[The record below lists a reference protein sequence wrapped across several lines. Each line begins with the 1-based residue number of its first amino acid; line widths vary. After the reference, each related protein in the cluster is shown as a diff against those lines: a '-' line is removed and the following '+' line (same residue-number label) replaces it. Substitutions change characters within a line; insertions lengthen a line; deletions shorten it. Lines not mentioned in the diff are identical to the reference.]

1 MSWDIVRL
9 GDVCEINMG
18 KTPSRNNP
26 TYWEGDNSWVAISD
40 LKGAR
45 FISKTKEGITEKGI
59 KESGIKR
66 VSKGTL
72 LYSFK
77 LSIGKVAITETEIF
91 TNEAIAALPIKNP
104 KILDLGF
111 LYWAV
116 QVIDLEG
123 IGDKAV
129 KGITLNKEKLKDL
142 PIPLPPLSTQK
153 RIAEILDTSDALR
166 RKDQELLRK
175 YDELAQAIFIDMFG
189 DPVRNEKG
197 WEVKKLGHICTKITD
212 GTHDTPER
220 LTSGVK
226 FITGKHIRPYTIDYE
241 NSDYVTEEIHKEIY
255 RRCNPEIGDILYTNI
270 GVNYA
275 TAAMNTVEYEFS
287 MKNVALLKY
296 NRKIITGR
304 FLEYLLNNEF
314 FKDKLK
320 KLTGIGG
327 AQQFL
332 SLAQIKDI
340 NILVPSKSLQ
350 NKFDIIIDGLTPA
363 TNNLNIAN
371 NKSEFLFL
379 SLLQKAFKGELIP

>member
-1 MSWDIVRL
+1 MSWDIVKL
-9 GDVCEINMG
+9 GDIATFVNGYPFKPTDWSNSGKEIIRIQNLTKSSG
-18 KTPSRNNP
+18 ESNFF
-26 TYWEGDNSWVAISD
+26 EGTIPEKYKVTKGDVLISWSATLDIFKWDGDDAWLNQHIFKVVFDKREIDKRFFNFLIQHVLDD
-40 LKGAR
+40 LKKQVHGATMKH
-45 FISKTKEGITEKGI
+45 ITK
-59 KESGIKR
+59 
-66 VSKGTL
+66 
-72 LYSFK
+72 
-77 LSIGKVAITETEIF
+77 GKFDNTPV
-91 TNEAIAALPIKNP
+91 
-104 KILDLGF
+104 
-111 LYWAV
+111 
-116 QVIDLEG
+116 
-123 IGDKAV
+123 
-129 KGITLNKEKLKDL
+129 
-142 PIPLPPLSTQK
+142 PLPPLSTQK
-153 RIAEILDTSDALR
+153 RIAEILDTADALR

-197 WEVKKLGHICTKITD
+197 WEVKKLGDICTKITD

-226 FITGKHIRPYTIDYE
+226 FITGKHIRPYTIDYK

-379 SLLQKAFKGELIP
+379 SLLQKAFKGELIS